1 MAVRVAGPDTASNT
15 FQPKEEN
22 MPASATVPRSAGN
35 GAALVVVVLDA
46 AISAWQSIA
55 ARFRG

>member
-1 MAVRVAGPDTASNT
+1 MS
-15 FQPKEEN
+15 
-22 MPASATVPRSAGN
+22 ASATVPRSAGN